1 MYANGNNNFP
11 QQAISKAPKQ
21 PLPKQPKQ
29 PKQPPKEL
37 TEEEKKEQAERV
49 LRQKAEQKRLQK
61 LNGECK
67 QIRRLCQDKMSGGNG
82 DIEDIFKVLDA
93 IWQRKET
100 PDLQTLN
107 NVLMMCA
114 KTGELLLA
122 FNVVGFFNRMEKKL
136 DLEQIATLVT
146 IVTQRAEPTQAMD
159 FVASLSRLG
168 DYESPEAARYFQRH
182 ASMSVAEMV
191 AEAQNCLDRM
201 HKQDPL
207 SLVDWGKCELNLVIR
222 PSKKVGE
229 VYLVN
234 LDKQARAPPPGAR
247 ELRSQ
252 GSKAAEFGFQ
262 ETDTAIL
269 CLQNPPGLI
278 TSRSGKQ
285 DVYDYFKH
293 GAEVMVIKTYPNL
306 IVRFLGPP
314 PLFMNVT
321 DTQLK
326 WRLDKLGNRNSYARQ
341 IDAIKNLTMSMEGMS
356 KERRKFGPHPVLR
369 EMLLKPTN
377 EVISKKCSTA
387 NIKLPAAKAR
397 VFQSALEGELQSLL
411 NDSQLGALQHA
422 VNKRVTLVQGPPGTG
437 KTHTAVQILVQ
448 MVKNGLVP
456 LPILATSDS
465 NIAVDN
471 LLEGIAAHGVKAI
484 RVGRPENIRE
494 DLLHL
499 SLDSMNRSTGNG
511 PSRTQSQ
518 RLLSGAEVICAT
530 CIGSGSEM
538 LSKYAFHTVLIDE
551 CTQATE
557 TSVLVPVSRGCQQLI
572 LVGDHCQLPPT
583 VISDVAMEKGLAV
596 SLFSRLADQK
606 VQPVLLNTQYRMHP
620 LIAEFPSDSFYKGRL
635 KTGVAFR
642 DRLPPLGFPWPQMGT
657 PVAFLNSTGP
667 ERVEGHSYTN
677 EEEIKKA
684 IWAVQQLLSR
694 NDPRLPGG
702 PEDIG
707 VICPYSSQA
716 RLLKRSLR
724 RPKLKAMGFNRI
736 EVSTVDGFQGR
747 EKEVIIFTAVR
758 SNETGKVGFLDKWR
772 RMNVMMTRP
781 RRGLIIIG
789 NRRTLRCDRRWGK
802 WLQWAASA
810 GVIFNE
816 RAAGR
821 YVPTFL
827 GDTLVGESEEI
838 EMSSG
843 DKHASEAKSV
853 NTALPQSFLDA
864 QKDISSEMWDSTT
877 SPVASPKMKQWTA
890 DDDGDDDWDEMYSDE
905 EGGTNDGET
914 KGKTEESMAGL
925 TLDE

>member
-21 PLPKQPKQ
+21 PLPKQ

-82 DIEDIFKVLDA
+82 DIEDIFKVLDG

-387 NIKLPAAKAR
+387 NIKL
-397 VFQSALEGELQSLL
+397 
-411 NDSQLGALQHA
+411 
-422 VNKRVTLVQGPPGTG
+422 
-437 KTHTAVQILVQ
+437 
-448 MVKNGLVP
+448 
-456 LPILATSDS
+456 
-465 NIAVDN
+465 
-471 LLEGIAAHGVKAI
+471 
-484 RVGRPENIRE
+484 
-494 DLLHL
+494 
-499 SLDSMNRSTGNG
+499 
-511 PSRTQSQ
+511 
-518 RLLSGAEVICAT
+518 
-530 CIGSGSEM
+530 
-538 LSKYAFHTVLIDE
+538 SK
-551 CTQATE
+551 
-557 TSVLVPVSRGCQQLI
+557 
-572 LVGDHCQLPPT
+572 
-583 VISDVAMEKGLAV
+583 
-596 SLFSRLADQK
+596 
-606 VQPVLLNTQYRMHP
+606 
-620 LIAEFPSDSFYKGRL
+620 
-635 KTGVAFR
+635 
-642 DRLPPLGFPWPQMGT
+642 
-657 PVAFLNSTGP
+657 
-667 ERVEGHSYTN
+667 
-677 EEEIKKA
+677 
-684 IWAVQQLLSR
+684 
-694 NDPRLPGG
+694 
-702 PEDIG
+702 
-707 VICPYSSQA
+707 
-716 RLLKRSLR
+716 
-724 RPKLKAMGFNRI
+724 
-736 EVSTVDGFQGR
+736 
-747 EKEVIIFTAVR
+747 
-758 SNETGKVGFLDKWR
+758 
-772 RMNVMMTRP
+772 
-781 RRGLIIIG
+781 
-789 NRRTLRCDRRWGK
+789 
-802 WLQWAASA
+802 
-810 GVIFNE
+810 
-816 RAAGR
+816 
-821 YVPTFL
+821 
-827 GDTLVGESEEI
+827 
-838 EMSSG
+838 
-843 DKHASEAKSV
+843 
-853 NTALPQSFLDA
+853 
-864 QKDISSEMWDSTT
+864 
-877 SPVASPKMKQWTA
+877 
-890 DDDGDDDWDEMYSDE
+890 
-905 EGGTNDGET
+905 
-914 KGKTEESMAGL
+914 
-925 TLDE
+925 